1 MSAFDVLERYGTAAL
16 LRFLGAVAMFVALHL
31 LRLPFVLVCRLL
43 EVGMRRVDVYLTT
56 AATAR
61 AHTWP
66 ASDPDADPPR
76 HGRTGCQRPAT
87 ASAPR

>member
-16 LRFLGAVAMFVALHL
+16 LRFLGAVAMFVALRL

-61 AHTWP
+61 AYTGP

-76 HGRTGCQRPAT
+76 HRRTGFQRPAT
-87 ASAPR
+87 AGAPP

>member
-56 AATAR
+56 AATAQTY
-61 AHTWP
+61 TWP
-66 ASDPDADPPR
+66 ASDPDTDPPG
-76 HGRTGCQRPAT
+76 HGKTRFQRPAT
-87 ASAPR
+87 AGAHR

>member
-56 AATAR
+56 AATTR
-61 AHTWP
+61 AYTWP
-66 ASDPDADPPR
+66 TSDPDTDQPGHDKTR
-76 HGRTGCQRPAT
+76 FQRPAT
-87 ASAPR
+87 AGAHR